1 MWKKI
6 SESVDRSGDIRHANN
21 RRITSSH
28 LLFACLISPL
38 LLTLSSLFFDTR
50 WISHRWIIQ
59 PSLKTNKGLV
69 YEYWAKRFSC
79 VTELRRKIWTLNKI
93 LISTDTLNQ
102 TSYSW
107 SALRD
112 LSNDTNFVKNKYVLK
127 NLEKCRVSSFCT
139 KTSFS
144 TVRLLCFITQQL
156 KKIFQFCFLHKLHM
170 KVLYT
175 WTCDLDSEGPV

>member
-1 MWKKI
+1 M
-6 SESVDRSGDIRHANN
+6 
-21 RRITSSH
+21 RR
-28 LLFACLISPL
+28 LFACLISPRL
-38 LLTLSSLFFDTR
+38 WTLSEIFFHTL
-50 WISHRWIIQ
+50 WISYRWIIR
-59 PSLKTNKGLV
+59 PSIKTNRALV

-79 VTELRRKIWTLNKI
+79 TWYFRGKILTLNKI
-93 LISTDTLNQ
+93 VISTDILNP

-156 KKIFQFCFLHKLHM
+156 KKIFQICFLHKLHM

-175 WTCDLDSEGPV
+175 WTCNLDSEGTV